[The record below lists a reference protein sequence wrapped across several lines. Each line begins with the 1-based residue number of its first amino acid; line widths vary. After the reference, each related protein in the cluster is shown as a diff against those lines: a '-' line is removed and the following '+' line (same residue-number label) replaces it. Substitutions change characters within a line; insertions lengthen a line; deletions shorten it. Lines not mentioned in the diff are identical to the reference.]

1 LGNIEQIDVGRLF
14 LVCLI
19 LGGTV
24 YVRPRME
31 DYARV
36 SRQVMEAL
44 EAISPVVEKVSIDEA
59 YLDVSG
65 MESLVGPP
73 EIIGQRARAAIR
85 EAVAL
90 TASVGIGPNRLIAKL
105 ASDYRKPDGLTVV
118 LPELVRE
125 FLDPMPL
132 TVLRGVGAKTAPR
145 LQRMGLKTV
154 GDVRRLSLEE
164 LRRHLGARA
173 GTQVHLQAL
182 GIASDQVY
190 PATERKSISKETTF
204 AEDIVDPAVLRD
216 TLRWAA
222 QEVGYLARYEGLTGA
237 VVTLKIRFRPFDTHT
252 RSRALQARTASDG
265 VIFRTAWDLFQAE
278 DWAGKPVRLI
288 GIGLSDWE
296 QQACVQPD
304 LFGTEA
310 PEPHPQDHRLDET
323 LDAIRRKFGKGYL
336 QRGLSRR
343 R

>member
-1 LGNIEQIDVGRLF
+1 MD
-14 LVCLI
+14 
-19 LGGTV
+19 
-24 YVRPRME
+24 

-36 SRQVMEAL
+36 SRQVMGVL
-44 EAISPVVEKVSIDEA
+44 GTISPVVEKVSIDEA

-65 MESLVGPP
+65 QERLVGPP
-73 EIIGQRARAAIR
+73 EIIGRRAKDAIR

-105 ASDYRKPDGLTVV
+105 ASDFRKPDGLTVV
-118 LPELVRE
+118 LPEQVRE

-132 TVLRGVGAKTAPR
+132 TVLRGVGVKTAPR

-164 LRRHLGARA
+164 LRRHIGARA
-173 GTQVHLQAL
+173 GTQVHLQAR

-204 AEDIVDPAVLRD
+204 AEDIVDSAVLRD

-222 QEVGYLARYEGLTGA
+222 QEVGFLARHEGLTGTT
-237 VVTLKIRFRPFDTHT
+237 VTLKIRFHPFETHS
-252 RSRALQARTASDG
+252 RSRTLPVRTASDG
-265 VIFRTAWDLFQAE
+265 VIFRTAWELFQAE
-278 DWAGKPVRLI
+278 AWAGKPVRLI
-288 GIGLSDWE
+288 GLGLSGWE
-296 QQACVQPD
+296 AQDSVQPD

-310 PEPHPQDHRLDET
+310 PDPHPQDQQLDET

-343 R
+343 K